1 MEKIEKSMENKTYRI
16 LIVDDERDVLDSL
29 LMTLKYA
36 EDFNTE
42 IITATNG
49 EVALAKMIAEDF
61 DLVLADF
68 KMPGMSGIDLL
79 TKVSD
84 KYPKTARILITGYSD
99 IDTAK
104 DAINKAKVDNYIEKP
119 WRNEE
124 LRSTV
129 LGALIRRGEREFW
142 TPTEVDNVKDALKVV
157 NEMQSVLMNKIPL
170 EGGKQIIMLEFNSPA
185 EFNKFSF
192 EIRKMKN
199 ISIDDIEIFEKKY
212 IVKLGIFLDSF
223 EKIL

>member
-79 TKVSD
+79 TKVSEINSVYSVTFTL
-84 KYPKTARILITGYSD
+84 KFIHQVSSNESSSTCNEYLHIRTLPNYPKR
-99 IDTAK
+99 
-104 DAINKAKVDNYIEKP
+104 
-119 WRNEE
+119 
-124 LRSTV
+124 
-129 LGALIRRGEREFW
+129 
-142 TPTEVDNVKDALKVV
+142 
-157 NEMQSVLMNKIPL
+157 
-170 EGGKQIIMLEFNSPA
+170 
-185 EFNKFSF
+185 
-192 EIRKMKN
+192 
-199 ISIDDIEIFEKKY
+199 
-212 IVKLGIFLDSF
+212 
-223 EKIL
+223 